1 MPPKAVLLLIAVA
14 AAAADFAEDFD
25 VEDELGLPQNE
36 DEVEAYFTRSFR
48 AAMSA
53 AAPNVCTGGSVA
65 LESNDPAPC
74 IVTDGKKNKMAKILK
89 SPADNSG
96 TCNVEFDSEAPG
108 YMRAKMFKSALS
120 DSDVLEYTG
129 AFGDKIRLT
138 KDDVDK
144 KLVLPT
150 TFGSIKY
157 VGSSG
162 RSMAERKKKP
172 ARDFMLFA
180 LPMSNNCQR
189 TIDAP
194 AGTGGRLIFPG
205 FDTRNYTADTMCQ
218 WWIKAP
224 EGQKIVLKFNSF
236 NVGSDVTDCEGSDYI
251 GVDKAG
257 DPTYETSPV
266 KFCGNTIPEDVT
278 SDANLINVLGF
289 GRAGGRGFCCTYD
302 VIDA

>member
-1 MPPKAVLLLIAVA
+1 MPPKAVLLVLAVA
-14 AAAADFAEDFD
+14 VAAADFAEDFG
-25 VEDELGLPQNE
+25 VEEELGLPENE
-36 DEVEAYFTRSFR
+36 DEMDAYFTRSFR

-53 AAPNVCTGGSVA
+53 KAPNVCTGGSVA
-65 LESNDPAPC
+65 LDSNDPAPC
-74 IVTDGKKNKMAKILK
+74 TVTDGKKNKMAKILR

-108 YMRAKMFKSALS
+108 YMKAKMFQAALS

-138 KDDVDK
+138 KADVGK
-144 KLVLPT
+144 KLVLGT
-150 TFGSIKY
+150 TYGSIKY
-157 VGSSG
+157 VGSSE
-162 RSMAERKKKP
+162 RSMAERKKA
-172 ARDFMLFA
+172 ARDFQLFA

-189 TIDAP
+189 VIDAP

-205 FDTRNYTADTMCQ
+205 FDRRNYTAGTMCQ
-218 WWIKAP
+218 WWIRAP
-224 EGQKIVLKFNSF
+224 EGKKVVLKFNSF
-236 NVGSDVTDCEGSDYI
+236 NVGSDVTDCEGSDYV

-257 DPTYETSPV
+257 DPMYEESPV
-266 KFCGNTIPEDVT
+266 RFCGNTIPEDVT
-278 SDANLINVLGF
+278 SDANMINVLGF